1 MDNTLLKELRDLT
14 GAGMMDVKAAL
25 DEASG
30 DKEKAIEL
38 LRKKG
43 QTKLNKKAD
52 RVAKEGI
59 IESYIHAGGKI
70 GVLVELNCETDFVSL
85 TPEFKALAKELA
97 LHIAASNPLYVN
109 ISDIPAEVIEKEKEI
124 YREQFAGKEE
134 MAEKIVEGKLT
145 KFYEDACLMEQA
157 FFRDPALKV
166 SDHIANSV
174 AKMGERVV
182 VSRFSRYVLGN

>member
-1 MDNTLLKELRDLT
+1 MDNNLLKELRDTT
-14 GAGMMDVKAAL
+14 GAGMLDVKSAL
-25 DEASG
+25 DEAGG

-43 QTKLNKKAD
+43 QTKLSKKAD
-52 RVAKEGI
+52 RVAKEGV

-85 TPEFKALAKELA
+85 TPDFKALAKELA

-124 YREQFAGKEE
+124 YREQFAGKAE
-134 MAEKIVEGKLT
+134 MADKIIEGKLS
-145 KFYEDACLMEQA
+145 KFYEDTCLMEQA

-166 SDHIANSV
+166 ADHISNAV
-174 AKMGERVV
+174 AKMGEKVV
-182 VSRFSRYVLGN
+182 VSRFTRYVLGN